1 MIDTVDVLGLKHN
14 LFYVRCV
21 ILFLAVEPS
30 CVVLKLLKQTH
41 QFVLLL
47 IGLNIQV
54 KRIQMSGSL
63 SINVTSS
70 EYIKLD
76 QSKYTE
82 GLFYIS

>member
-14 LFYVRCV
+14 LFNVRCV

-41 QFVLLL
+41 QFVLSL

-54 KRIQMSGSL
+54 K
-63 SINVTSS
+63 SI
-70 EYIKLD
+70 
-76 QSKYTE
+76 
-82 GLFYIS
+82 